1 MRKKRTL
8 VLSCAIIL
16 LCTCIIVG
24 GTYALLS
31 ESFNAH
37 SHLVAGNLDIKLS
50 RLNLIYPVLTD
61 EGYLIFETIDDT
73 KGEGATEDGKDFSGA
88 SGENVF
94 GTGKEVLMV
103 PGSYYQAAMKLAN
116 NGNVAFDYNVQVSLL
131 DDNLSD
137 ADREFAKQLMV
148 KIYKCEKDLVFDREK
163 PDESKPLMDF
173 VGAEKTDIT
182 GTMTT
187 IGEAYFVVVVEFQN
201 HPNEGDPGYDAAHDN
216 NNAMKG
222 EVKFDLV
229 VTATQRTTPAGP
241 TT

>member
-16 LCTCIIVG
+16 LCTCLIVG

-31 ESFNAH
+31 ESFDAH

-50 RLNLIYPVLTD
+50 RLNLTYPVLTE
-61 EGYLIFETIDDT
+61 EGYLKYETIDDT
-73 KGEGATEDGKDFSGA
+73 KGDGATEDGKDFSGA

-94 GTGKEVLMV
+94 GAGKEILMV
-103 PGSYYQAAMKLAN
+103 PGSYYQASMKLAN
-116 NGNVAFDYNVQVSLL
+116 NGNVAFDYSVQVSLL
-131 DDNLSD
+131 DSNLSD
-137 ADREFAKQLMV
+137 EDKAFAEQLMV
-148 KIYKCEKDLVFDREK
+148 KIYKCEKDLVFDRDH
-163 PDESKPLMDF
+163 PDDSKPLMDF
-173 VGAEKTDIT
+173 VGSEKTDIT
-182 GTMTT
+182 GTMITS
-187 IGEAYFVVVVEFQN
+187 GNAYFVVVVEFQN
-201 HPNEGDPGYDAAHDN
+201 HPNEGEPNYDAAHDN

-229 VTATQRTTPAGP
+229 VTATQRTTAAGP